1 LVVDLMANKGIG
13 KRSVYTNITSKIV
26 YPTQHGR
33 CVDRKYRIQYVR
45 AINFSVVN
53 LVCVILY
60 SMTSCKPVVLVL
72 VYHAYEHY
80 LCKIQYL

>member
-1 LVVDLMANKGIG
+1 MVFLSLCPFCDCYDDIWIVRLVVDLMANKGIG

-45 AINFSVVN
+45 ASV
-53 LVCVILY
+53 L
-60 SMTSCKPVVLVL
+60 
-72 VYHAYEHY
+72 
-80 LCKIQYL
+80 